1 MPKNLVIVESPAK
14 ARTIE
19 RYLGADYRVLAS
31 YGHVRDLPEN
41 PGKGKFGVDV
51 DHDFAPEYVI
61 SDDRRKQVADIAK
74 AARGADMVFLATDLD
89 REGEAIA
96 WHVAEAAHVAERQDP
111 AGHLQ
116 RDHRAAPSAR
126 RSPTRAQIDMDLVD
140 AQQTRRIVDRL
151 VGYTL
156 SPLLSRKVR
165 GGLSAGRVQSVAVRL
180 VVERERE
187 ISAFTAREYWTI
199 EALLDDGGRR
209 AVRGRGRPDRR
220 RARST
225 SPTTTTAE
233 RHRAAI
239 AALHPD
245 VDQGRDA
252 DPEALAG
259 AAVHDLD
266 APAGGQPRLGF
277 SPKRTMSVAQ
287 RLYEGVETAE
297 GQVGLITYMRTDS
310 TAIAGVAMGEARE
323 VIGERFGADVHDA
336 QGPRLQDEVE
346 GRPGG
351 PRVDPPDELPAR
363 PRLGRRVAEARGAP
377 PLPAH
382 LAARARLA
390 DGAQGARDDDDRPGR
405 RRVRAARLGDQGP
418 VRRLRP
424 RLHRGPRRRR
434 AEDDEETGRL
444 PALAEG
450 DATTVD
456 EVTPTQHF
464 TEPPP
469 RFTEA
474 TLIKALEEHGIGRP
488 STYAATISTI
498 IDRGYVRV
506 EERRLHPELVAE
518 IVTDLLV
525 EHFGDYVDVAFTARM
540 EEELDEVARGERAW
554 VPLLRAFYGPL
565 RDRVDEKRRELKRSD
580 FTTEATDEVCS
591 LGHPMVIRLGRNGR
605 FLACSLYPEHK
616 ESRPLP
622 GDEPPPQEGTG
633 EVCPKCG
640 EGTLVGKRGRFG
652 PFVGCSRY
660 PDCDYIKKDGPPPP
674 DPLPF
679 EVTCP
684 KNKDGHLVPRR
695 ARRTGNVFWGCSN
708 YPRCDFTTN
717 HEPLGGLHDADDGP
731 LARKGDDGDLPR
743 LRVDERRRPADD
755 RPRRA
760 VPGRPAEPRGA
771 GPPGA
776 RARRRRAAGG
786 AAQGGG
792 GRAAAAAA
800 AVRRSQRTTTADP
813 PGRAGRRRV
822 SGVAGRRPRPIPPS
836 RGSSAPSPRATPRR
850 TPSAP
855 TRTAVGAYLDWLA
868 ARGTDWRT
876 PPRDRPAGLPRRA
889 RRGPRALV
897 RRPAAGGHPLVPSLG
912 DAERPRA
919 GRSRGARSRRRACR
933 AGCRASSRSS
943 RSARLLDVVDE
954 DLDDAPPGDDPERA
968 ALHVALALRDRA
980 LVETAYAAGL
990 RISELA
996 AADLGSLDLR
1006 RGEIRVLGKG
1016 RKERIG
1022 LLGRPARR
1030 RARRPT
1036 SRTAGRSSLE
1046 RRHGARRRRRSRS
1059 S

>member
-19 RYLGADYRVLAS
+19 RYLGSDYRVLAS

-51 DHDFAPEYVI
+51 DHDFEPEYVI
-61 SDDRRKQVADIAK
+61 SDDRRKQVNDIEK
-74 AARGADMVFLATDLD
+74 AAKGSDQVYLATDLD

-96 WHVAEAAHVAERQDP
+96 WHVAEAAHVPPEKTLRVTFNEITE
-111 AGHLQ
+111 
-116 RDHRAAPSAR
+116 SAIKEAFAHPR
-126 RSPTRAQIDMDLVD
+126 QIDMDLVD

-187 ISAFTAREYWTI
+187 ITAFTAREYWTI
-199 EALLDDGGRR
+199 QAILETAAGEKFPAEVVRIDGAALDVGDEE
-209 AVRGRGRPDRR
+209 
-220 RARST
+220 
-225 SPTTTTAE
+225 TAE

-239 AALHPD
+239 EALHPS
-245 VDQGRDA
+245 VTKVGTRTQKRSPA
-252 DPEALAG
+252 PPFTTSTLQQEASR
-259 AAVHDLD
+259 
-266 APAGGQPRLGF
+266 RLSF
-277 SPKRTMSVAQ
+277 SPRRTMSIAQ
-287 RLYEGVETAE
+287 RLYEGIETGE

-323 VIGERFGADVHDA
+323 VIGERYGPEFTMPKGRVYKTKSKGAQEAHESIRPTSFRRDPDSVA
-336 QGPRLQDEVE
+336 GSLKPEELRLYRLIWQ
-346 GRPGG
+346 RALASQMAPK
-351 PRVDPPDELPAR
+351 EL
-363 PRLGRRVAEARGAP
+363 ETTTIE
-377 PLPAH
+377 
-382 LAARARLA
+382 LA
-390 DGAQGARDDDDRPGR
+390 DDVYELRASATKVLFDGFARVYTEGRDDDATPD
-405 RRVRAARLGDQGP
+405 
-418 VRRLRP
+418 
-424 RLHRGPRRRR
+424 
-434 AEDDEETGRL
+434 DDEETGKL
-444 PALAEG
+444 PALVAG
-450 DATTVD
+450 DTTTVD

-498 IDRGYVRV
+498 TDRGYVRV

-525 EHFGDYVDVAFTARM
+525 EHFGDYVDVEFTARM
-540 EEELDEVARGERAW
+540 EEELDEIARGEREW

-591 LGHPMVIRLGRNGR
+591 EGHPMVIRLGRNGR

-640 EGTLVGKRGRFG
+640 EGTLVGKNGRFG

-679 EVTCP
+679 EVICP

-717 HEPLGGLHDADDGP
+717 HEPLGGLHDVDDGP
-731 LARKGDDGDLPR
+731 LARK
-743 LRVDERRRPADD
+743 DEAALCLICGSTSDTPAADI
-755 RPRRA
+755 
-760 VPGRPAEPRGA
+760 VPGVKYAG
-771 GPPGA
+771 GPPNPEALARPA
-776 RARRRRAAGG
+776 RARGGPRGGG
-786 AAQGGG
+786 ASKGG
-792 GRAAAAAA
+792 GR
-800 AVRRSQRTTTADP
+800 
-813 PGRAGRRRV
+813 
-822 SGVAGRRPRPIPPS
+822 PR
-836 RGSSAPSPRATPRR
+836 G
-850 TPSAP
+850 
-855 TRTAVGAYLDWLA
+855 
-868 ARGTDWRT
+868 
-876 PPRDRPAGLPRRA
+876 
-889 RRGPRALV
+889 
-897 RRPAAGGHPLVPSLG
+897 
-912 DAERPRA
+912 
-919 GRSRGARSRRRACR
+919 GARS
-933 AGCRASSRSS
+933 GSRSTTK
-943 RSARLLDVVDE
+943 RTRPVEPAP
-954 DLDDAPPGDDPERA
+954 DA
-968 ALHVALALRDRA
+968 
-980 LVETAYAAGL
+980 
-990 RISELA
+990 
-996 AADLGSLDLR
+996 
-1006 RGEIRVLGKG
+1006 
-1016 RKERIG
+1016 
-1022 LLGRPARR
+1022 
-1030 RARRPT
+1030 
-1036 SRTAGRSSLE
+1036 
-1046 RRHGARRRRRSRS
+1046 
-1059 S
+1059 